1 MNYEITCTE
10 ENNYIIRVF
19 HGTLSISDIFSSWEY
34 LIEEKLKR
42 NNYIGVINDFSDS
55 KLNMSTN
62 DIEQLMKLL
71 KNNFKIFVKLKLAV
85 ITTSPGNI
93 IFPLLAQRNSPF
105 NIQAFSTVSAAKKWM
120 LQDSLN

>member
-1 MNYEITCTE
+1 MNHKIICTE

-19 HGTLSISDIFSSWEY
+19 HGTLSFSDIFSSWEY
-34 LIEEKLKR
+34 LIEEKLKKH
-42 NNYIGVINDFSDS
+42 NYIRVINNFRDA
-55 KLNMSTN
+55 KLNMSTD

-71 KNNFKIFVKLKLAV
+71 KNNFKLFVKLKLAV
-85 ITTSPGNI
+85 ITTSPDNI

-105 NIQAFSTVSAAKKWM
+105 NIQVFSTISAAKKWM